1 MGPTEETTAV
11 FMNDAWE
18 VHAVWFGFLT
28 ALGLLDLAALVPD
41 ELENLYVELH
51 YFCLGILAA
60 TVTVA
65 ALLGTAVG
73 LPVALV
79 AGEGPATGLA
89 TGAAI
94 AAYTL
99 LIMVAIA
106 FPRCKNELLFRR
118 GENRMAV
125 VEDIKQRLL
134 DQEGDRP

>member
-1 MGPTEETTAV
+1 MGPTEETTAE

-28 ALGLLDLAALVPD
+28 ALGLLDPAALDPD
-41 ELENLYVELH
+41 ELDSLYVELH

-60 TVTVA
+60 AVTVA
-65 ALLGTAVG
+65 ALLGAAIG
-73 LPVALV
+73 LPVGLV
-79 AGEGPATGLA
+79 FGPWTGLA